1 MNFKNNSPPMSTV
14 VAGGSTDIMKN
25 DENYQNSK
33 NSSLFAIDGDADY
46 FSSDNDSIKLPDI
59 HVD

>member
-1 MNFKNNSPPMSTV
+1 MSTV
-14 VAGGSTDIMKN
+14 VAGGSTDTMKN